1 MQHEISS
8 SKLKKLILT
17 ASIVSLFIMKPD
29 EIKAQSL
36 DKNKQ
41 GTEYYNKHLRMFP
54 LPQKDIN
61 TEFPGRE
68 HYFLSLIH
76 PQHKEKTTPTQQIEH
91 KTQVSP
97 LSFTKRKL
105 HKYFPEREACFKEII
120 SRIEEDPTLT
130 QELNTILSKTV
141 MKPRMVHKETNRRP
155 RTEKDMTGANML
167 VIEWIMWSKS
177 FSDYLDKQDKLD
189 VLETDTISYN
199 DRLEISERSQ
209 IAWEMT
215 QPALDAIQMFLN
227 KHRLDIPQQEPDNK
241 EIATR

>member
-1 MQHEISS
+1 MESISMQHEISS

-167 VIEWIMWSKS
+167 VIE
-177 FSDYLDKQDKLD
+177 
-189 VLETDTISYN
+189 
-199 DRLEISERSQ
+199 
-209 IAWEMT
+209 
-215 QPALDAIQMFLN
+215 
-227 KHRLDIPQQEPDNK
+227 
-241 EIATR
+241 